1 MSNRYCMLSSY
12 CSHQTENYNT
22 TAINTGNSLWPFI
35 FFSLQAV
42 DIKTSLFRMGRQL
55 WWISAETGVTAIIW
69 KARWDCYYLYCHHI
83 TPICTDIFFVSP
95 FYHDISVLFYRLFCR
110 WSVNSIAARCI
121 WLHWLYE
128 GYMNLNGKLFDFTP
142 WNLTENIRI
151 FYKELFN
158 AFQRSCTIHIFSCK
172 WITQI
177 K

>member
-69 KARWDCYYLYCHHI
+69 KARWDCYYLNCHHI
-83 TPICTDIFFVSP
+83 TPICTEIFCFTFLSSQCCSIVFFVGGVWIRQLLDVYGCTDSMRVTWSSTEN
-95 FYHDISVLFYRLFCR
+95 YSILHHEIWQNISVSF
-110 WSVNSIAARCI
+110 
-121 WLHWLYE
+121 
-128 GYMNLNGKLFDFTP
+128 
-142 WNLTENIRI
+142 
-151 FYKELFN
+151 
-158 AFQRSCTIHIFSCK
+158 
-172 WITQI
+172 I
-177 K
+177 KNYLMHSKDHVPYIYFHANV